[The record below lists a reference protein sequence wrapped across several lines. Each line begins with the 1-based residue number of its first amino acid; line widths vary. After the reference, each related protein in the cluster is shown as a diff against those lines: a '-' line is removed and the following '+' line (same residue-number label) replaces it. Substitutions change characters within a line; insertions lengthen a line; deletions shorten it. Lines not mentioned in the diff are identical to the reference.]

1 MFSHDTDTGKAV
13 CLADYGRVHRGAI
26 VPQANELYED
36 VTDWL
41 GEGNELLPFTGYPD
55 TRSLAEAKTHKQQE
69 INAAY
74 QARMEAT
81 LSSYPEAETLT
92 FDKQDREAR
101 EYQAWVDAGEQGEAP
116 VTPLIS
122 NLAAA
127 RQMSKGEMA
136 TRIVANSDVWVV
148 ESGQATGKRQYLEDQ
163 VTAATTIAGVEAVNW

>member
-1 MFSHDTDTGKAV
+1 
-13 CLADYGRVHRGAI
+13 
-26 VPQANELYED
+26 
-36 VTDWL
+36 
-41 GEGNELLPFTGYPD
+41 
-55 TRSLAEAKTHKQQE
+55 
-69 INAAY
+69 
-74 QARMEAT
+74 MEAT

-136 TRIVANSDVWVV
+136 TRIVANSDLWVV